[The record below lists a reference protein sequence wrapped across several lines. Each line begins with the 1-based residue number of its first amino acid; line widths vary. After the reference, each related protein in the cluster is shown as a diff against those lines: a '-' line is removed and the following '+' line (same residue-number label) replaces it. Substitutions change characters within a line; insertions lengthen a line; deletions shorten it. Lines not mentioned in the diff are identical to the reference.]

1 MDRPLTLL
9 RKSLINLLLPA
20 FVQQRSLV
28 NGMLID
34 FPETPESRGE
44 PGRGEGETPRLIKA
58 WPLEALRLLT

>member
-1 MDRPLTLL
+1 MNRPLTLL
-9 RKSLINLLLPA
+9 RKSLINLLPA

-34 FPETPESRGE
+34 FPETAESRGE